1 MKLKHPSNSASQ
13 SLTSSDTRLLV
24 RESLR
29 ISADLA
35 SAAPPSPPAA
45 AKAAQERPLVP
56 DSSFVGLVKDQ
67 FLDSSLRLICC
78 EEVDGRRWQYLAE
91 NSYNDG
97 IKSSSA
103 KQSKKNSIRA
113 VSLQTPQAPIEEL
126 MTFIRSYV
134 VPEGFPDSVT
144 PSYVPYM
151 TWRALK
157 HFFGGAMGVFTTQ
170 TLLSSLGVSRNT
182 TSGAVAINWILKDGA
197 GRVGKM
203 LFARQG
209 KKFDYD
215 LKQLRFAG
223 DLLME
228 LGAGV
233 ELATAAVPHLF
244 LPLACAANVAK
255 NVSAVTSTSTR
266 TPIYKAFAK
275 GENIGDVTAK
285 GECVGNIADLLGT
298 GLSIVISKRNP
309 SLFTTFALLSCGYLM
324 SSYKEVKSV
333 VLHTLNRA
341 RFTVAVESFL
351 STGPRFKDAFQDPNS
366 YLTLE
371 PIFEKERY
379 IVTCNPSKG
388 KIYAL
393 FKDQAKSD
401 DILKAAFHAHVLLHI
416 ICSSNQNS
424 PTSRT
429 QEHDLS
435 VVSPTLGDL
444 QSHIAES
451 YKMVS
456 ALYEPFKNKT
466 KEQGWVMSESLLNP
480 GRARLCFRNEIGVVV
495 LGLWIPAVGWSSA
508 AREAALRL
516 SLRAITGPNGS
527 VPTFDEF
534 ALREIYDGLSDD
546 LRVRVGQHFWDLDS
560 RYLDGLTDGKKEVE
574 HCKFLVGVYYKHGYG
589 LGFMFA
595 AYLDVVCTA
604 KQNIANWIP
613 VFILVPGAEVTQ
625 AMVTQHIHTALVKV
639 RLYRVTR
646 GTLGGRYIVRELL
659 FVVSDVGVPQV
670 FAGGWSPASLTFLS
684 NTCGTPT
691 SLTAKKI

>member
-29 ISADLA
+29 ISANLA
-35 SAAPPSPPAA
+35 SAPPPSPS
-45 AKAAQERPLVP
+45 AAQERALVQ
-56 DSSFVGLVKDQ
+56 DSSFGGLVNDQ

-78 EEVDGRRWQYLAE
+78 EEVDGRRWQYFAE
-91 NSYNDG
+91 NNNDNNNNNG
-97 IKSSSA
+97 FRNSGS
-103 KQSKKNSIRA
+103 KQLKKNSIRA
-113 VSLQTPQAPIEEL
+113 VSLQTPRAPVEEL
-126 MTFIRSYV
+126 LAFITSYV

-170 TLLSSLGVSRNT
+170 TLLGSLGVSRNT
-182 TSGAVAINWILKDGA
+182 ASGAVAINWILKDGA

-244 LPLACAANVAK
+244 LPLACAANVVK
-255 NVSAVTSTSTR
+255 NVAAVTSTSTR
-266 TPIYKAFAK
+266 TPIYKAFAR

-298 GLSIVISKRNP
+298 GLSIMISKRNP
-309 SLFTTFALLSCGYLM
+309 SLFTTFALLSCGYVM

-351 STGPRFKDAFQDPNS
+351 STAFALLMDLLLLAS
-366 YLTLE
+366 
-371 PIFEKERY
+371 KERY
-379 IVTCNPSKG
+379 IVTYNPSKG

-401 DILKAAFHAHVLLHI
+401 DILKATFHAHVLLHI
-416 ICSSNQNS
+416 ICSSNQKSPNS
-424 PTSRT
+424 KKR
-429 QEHDLS
+429 ELDLS
-435 VVSPTLGDL
+435 AVVPTLGDL

-456 ALYEPFKNKT
+456 ALYGPFKNKA
-466 KEQGWVMSESLLNP
+466 KEQKLLLHQ
-480 GRARLCFRNEIGVVV
+480 G
-495 LGLWIPAVGWSSA
+495 
-508 AREAALRL
+508 L
-516 SLRAITGPNGS
+516 SL
-527 VPTFDEF
+527 F
-534 ALREIYDGLSDD
+534 AVL
-546 LRVRVGQHFWDLDS
+546 QH
-560 RYLDGLTDGKKEVE
+560 TD
-574 HCKFLVGVYYKHGYG
+574 
-589 LGFMFA
+589 
-595 AYLDVVCTA
+595 
-604 KQNIANWIP
+604 IP
-613 VFILVPGAEVTQ
+613 RFISQ
-625 AMVTQHIHTALVKV
+625 
-639 RLYRVTR
+639 
-646 GTLGGRYIVRELL
+646 
-659 FVVSDVGVPQV
+659 
-670 FAGGWSPASLTFLS
+670 
-684 NTCGTPT
+684 
-691 SLTAKKI
+691 

>member
-1 MKLKHPSNSASQ
+1 MKLKNPSNSASQ

-29 ISADLA
+29 ISANLA
-35 SAAPPSPPAA
+35 SAAPPSPAPASV
-45 AKAAQERPLVP
+45 AAQERALVQ
-56 DSSFVGLVKDQ
+56 DSSFGGLVNDQ
-67 FLDSSLRLICC
+67 FVDSSLRLICC
-78 EEVDGRRWQYLAE
+78 EEVEGRQWQYFAE
-91 NSYNDG
+91 NNNNIG
-97 IKSSSA
+97 VRSSG
-103 KQSKKNSIRA
+103 SKKLKKKSIRA
-113 VSLQTPQAPIEEL
+113 VSLQTHQAPVDEL
-126 MTFIRSYV
+126 MAFIRSYV
-134 VPEGFPDSVT
+134 VPEGFPDS
-144 PSYVPYM
+144 
-151 TWRALK
+151 

-170 TLLSSLGVSRNT
+170 SLLGSLGVSRNAA
-182 TSGAVAINWILKDGA
+182 SGAVAINWILKDGA

-255 NVSAVTSTSTR
+255 NVAAVTSTSTR

-298 GLSIVISKRNP
+298 GLSIMIAKRNP
-309 SLFTTFALLSCGYLM
+309 SLFTTFALLSCGYVM
-324 SSYKEVKSV
+324 SSYQEVKSV

-351 STGPRFKDAFQDPNS
+351 STDVHDAANGKTDVINLVVDRSEGNSELEYYIDLELRQVPSLQEGNSKENIFSPPWKKHRPIVLGPRFKDAFQDPTS

-379 IVTCNPSKG
+379 LVTYNPSKG
-388 KIYAL
+388 QIYAL

-416 ICSSNQNS
+416 ICSSNRSQ
-424 PTSRT
+424 TASRKL
-429 QEHDLS
+429 EHDLS
-435 VVSPTLGDL
+435 SVSSTLGDL
-444 QSHIAES
+444 QSHVAES

-456 ALYEPFKNKT
+456 ALYGPFKNKA

-480 GRARLCFRNEIGVVV
+480 GKARLCE
-495 LGLWIPAVGWSSA
+495 L
-508 AREAALRL
+508 
-516 SLRAITGPNGS
+516 
-527 VPTFDEF
+527 
-534 ALREIYDGLSDD
+534 
-546 LRVRVGQHFWDLDS
+546 VR
-560 RYLDGLTDGKKEVE
+560 
-574 HCKFLVGVYYKHGYG
+574 
-589 LGFMFA
+589 
-595 AYLDVVCTA
+595 
-604 KQNIANWIP
+604 
-613 VFILVPGAEVTQ
+613 
-625 AMVTQHIHTALVKV
+625 
-639 RLYRVTR
+639 
-646 GTLGGRYIVRELL
+646 
-659 FVVSDVGVPQV
+659 
-670 FAGGWSPASLTFLS
+670 
-684 NTCGTPT
+684 
-691 SLTAKKI
+691 